1 MENSDDSPSEEAAN
15 QSPVSENEQAV
26 AEDEAMADE
35 EEEEDDGKG
44 PPKLFTMNFVNS
56 YGNAH
61 LEQLNNDDKPLKLTS
76 KLNLMSFRHLLK
88 LKIIFYHY
96 CSPSLKK
103 HA

>member
-1 MENSDDSPSEEAAN
+1 MFGIQMASIQIPNIPVFLFQLAVEDDT
-15 QSPVSENEQAV
+15 
-26 AEDEAMADE
+26 MADE

-76 KLNLMSFRHLLK
+76 KSEH
-88 LKIIFYHY
+88 
-96 CSPSLKK
+96 
-103 HA
+103 

>member
-1 MENSDDSPSEEAAN
+1 
-15 QSPVSENEQAV
+15 
-26 AEDEAMADE
+26 MADE

-76 KLNLMSFRHLLK
+76 KYTLTDGQVQ
-88 LKIIFYHY
+88 
-96 CSPSLKK
+96 
-103 HA
+103 

>member
-1 MENSDDSPSEEAAN
+1 VLFQLGIDD
-15 QSPVSENEQAV
+15 
-26 AEDEAMADE
+26 DTMAD

-76 KLNLMSFRHLLK
+76 KMNV
-88 LKIIFYHY
+88 
-96 CSPSLKK
+96 
-103 HA
+103 

>member
-1 MENSDDSPSEEAAN
+1 MTHGEGGLKIVPKKCHLNDPLRLSFAVFQLGIDD
-15 QSPVSENEQAV
+15 
-26 AEDEAMADE
+26 DTMAD

-76 KLNLMSFRHLLK
+76 TS
-88 LKIIFYHY
+88 
-96 CSPSLKK
+96 
-103 HA
+103 